1 MPGEPP
7 TAAHSRNAGSSFLKK
22 QTYDT
27 CTQLCGAVDQS
38 CPQSLRLSNW
48 TVFPAPLYHEG
59 NSTQMTM
66 IMKRRLLLFFCCLF
80 GKYIHMIRAVGK
92 IPSQLSSIKVNFVS
106 CLFKVIIHLA
116 AAGFFGGCLFS
127 ALRYSLVAWFFSVIA
142 LFQGITGIK
151 ALPVFHYSPDDMKHL
166 SHTGNKCQLFAFAPV

>member
-1 MPGEPP
+1 MLLPGK
-7 TAAHSRNAGSSFLKK
+7 KK
-22 QTYDT
+22 QGADGRDRSLSLQRGSFAYCRKVPMVVKAAGESTGGE
-27 CTQLCGAVDQS
+27 QLASSWQ
-38 CPQSLRLSNW
+38 
-48 TVFPAPLYHEG
+48 
-59 NSTQMTM
+59 
-66 IMKRRLLLFFCCLF
+66 
-80 GKYIHMIRAVGK
+80 AVGK

-151 ALPVFHYSPDDMKHL
+151 ALPALLDFSRKVSLRREK
-166 SHTGNKCQLFAFAPV
+166 A

>member
-1 MPGEPP
+1 MLLPEKKNRGRWKRSVPVIRKGIICELSQSPNGSKS
-7 TAAHSRNAGSSFLKK
+7 SRREHRRRAIGKQLASSW
-22 QTYDT
+22 Q
-27 CTQLCGAVDQS
+27 
-38 CPQSLRLSNW
+38 
-48 TVFPAPLYHEG
+48 
-59 NSTQMTM
+59 
-66 IMKRRLLLFFCCLF
+66 
-80 GKYIHMIRAVGK
+80 AVGK

-151 ALPVFHYSPDDMKHL
+151 ALPALLDFSRKVSLRREK
-166 SHTGNKCQLFAFAPV
+166 A

>member
-1 MPGEPP
+1 MILLFLPGWLP

-38 CPQSLRLSNW
+38 CRQSLGLSSW

-66 IMKRRLLLFFCCLF
+66 IMKRCLLLFFCYLF
-80 GKYIHMIRAVGK
+80 GKYVRMIRAVVRPK
-92 IPSQLSSIKVNFVS
+92 
-106 CLFKVIIHLA
+106 
-116 AAGFFGGCLFS
+116 GGELPR
-127 ALRYSLVAWFFSVIA
+127 LRD
-142 LFQGITGIK
+142 GE
-151 ALPVFHYSPDDMKHL
+151 
-166 SHTGNKCQLFAFAPV
+166 FAEKYIRRRINYKNRNAMNL

>member
-1 MPGEPP
+1 LVNIFHD
-7 TAAHSRNAGSSFLKK
+7 TSSW
-22 QTYDT
+22 Q
-27 CTQLCGAVDQS
+27 
-38 CPQSLRLSNW
+38 
-48 TVFPAPLYHEG
+48 
-59 NSTQMTM
+59 
-66 IMKRRLLLFFCCLF
+66 
-80 GKYIHMIRAVGK
+80 AVGK

-151 ALPVFHYSPDDMKHL
+151 ALPALLDFSRKVSLRREK
-166 SHTGNKCQLFAFAPV
+166 A

>member
-1 MPGEPP
+1 MVVRAAGES
-7 TAAHSRNAGSSFLKK
+7 TGGEQLASSW
-22 QTYDT
+22 Q
-27 CTQLCGAVDQS
+27 
-38 CPQSLRLSNW
+38 
-48 TVFPAPLYHEG
+48 
-59 NSTQMTM
+59 
-66 IMKRRLLLFFCCLF
+66 
-80 GKYIHMIRAVGK
+80 AVGK

-106 CLFKVIIHLA
+106 CLPKVMPHLA

>member
-1 MPGEPP
+1 MEK
-7 TAAHSRNAGSSFLKK
+7 AIISFKASKKKSRN
-22 QTYDT
+22 
-27 CTQLCGAVDQS
+27 
-38 CPQSLRLSNW
+38 
-48 TVFPAPLYHEG
+48 
-59 NSTQMTM
+59 
-66 IMKRRLLLFFCCLF
+66 FF
-80 GKYIHMIRAVGK
+80 VK
-92 IPSQLSSIKVNFVS
+92 IPSQLSSIKVNFVP

>member
-1 MPGEPP
+1 MRG
-7 TAAHSRNAGSSFLKK
+7 AHVTTGK
-22 QTYDT
+22 Q
-27 CTQLCGAVDQS
+27 LAS
-38 CPQSLRLSNW
+38 
-48 TVFPAPLYHEG
+48 
-59 NSTQMTM
+59 
-66 IMKRRLLLFFCCLF
+66 
-80 GKYIHMIRAVGK
+80 VGK
-92 IPSQLSSIKVNFVS
+92 IPSPLSSIKVNFVS
-106 CLFKVIIHLA
+106 CLPKVMIHLA

>member
-1 MPGEPP
+1 MRRHHPRFAPIAEG
-7 TAAHSRNAGSSFLKK
+7 
-22 QTYDT
+22 TYSGLRRIREVHRWRI
-27 CTQLCGAVDQS
+27 C
-38 CPQSLRLSNW
+38 SLRIVGNLAGPPPVNESLLYRLPSRYDLLQRLPGMQLSRD
-48 TVFPAPLYHEG
+48 PSPPPL
-59 NSTQMTM
+59 
-66 IMKRRLLLFFCCLF
+66 IVVPVCL
-80 GKYIHMIRAVGK
+80 RAGIQ
-92 IPSQLSSIKVNFVS
+92 IPSQLSSIKVNFVP

>member
-1 MPGEPP
+1 MYFSRFRSCFLSIIEVGKLSYDIISLPGEPH
-7 TAAHSRNAGSSFLKK
+7 TTAHSRNAGSSFLKK

-38 CPQSLRLSNW
+38 SRQSLGLSSC

-80 GKYIHMIRAVGK
+80 GKYIHMIRATVG
-92 IPSQLSSIKVNFVS
+92 
-106 CLFKVIIHLA
+106 
-116 AAGFFGGCLFS
+116 GGNMDH
-127 ALRYSLVAWFFSVIA
+127 
-142 LFQGITGIK
+142 Q
-151 ALPVFHYSPDDMKHL
+151 
-166 SHTGNKCQLFAFAPV
+166 NK

>member
-1 MPGEPP
+1 MCRSDPKGVHGEVRRED
-7 TAAHSRNAGSSFLKK
+7 AARSG
-22 QTYDT
+22 D
-27 CTQLCGAVDQS
+27 
-38 CPQSLRLSNW
+38 
-48 TVFPAPLYHEG
+48 
-59 NSTQMTM
+59 
-66 IMKRRLLLFFCCLF
+66 
-80 GKYIHMIRAVGK
+80 YIAGK
-92 IPSQLSSIKVNFVS
+92 IPSQLSSIKVNFVP
-106 CLFKVIIHLA
+106 CLSKVTIHLA

>member
-1 MPGEPP
+1 M
-7 TAAHSRNAGSSFLKK
+7 
-22 QTYDT
+22 
-27 CTQLCGAVDQS
+27 
-38 CPQSLRLSNW
+38 
-48 TVFPAPLYHEG
+48 
-59 NSTQMTM
+59 
-66 IMKRRLLLFFCCLF
+66 
-80 GKYIHMIRAVGK
+80 GK

-106 CLFKVIIHLA
+106 CLPKVMTHLA

>member
-1 MPGEPP
+1 M
-7 TAAHSRNAGSSFLKK
+7 SREAI
-22 QTYDT
+22 
-27 CTQLCGAVDQS
+27 V
-38 CPQSLRLSNW
+38 
-48 TVFPAPLYHEG
+48 
-59 NSTQMTM
+59 
-66 IMKRRLLLFFCCLF
+66 
-80 GKYIHMIRAVGK
+80 K

-106 CLFKVIIHLA
+106 CLSKVMTHLA

-142 LFQGITGIK
+142 LFQRITGIK